1 MAVPGL
7 VSPKL
12 CRAWRRPFSSAAP
25 DKERALQR
33 WLHQGSSHPRLGAH
47 GKGHSPA
54 QRLTRNARSNAGC
67 TRARL
72 THALA
77 RMEKAILQRSA

>member
-1 MAVPGL
+1 MAAPGL
-7 VSPKL
+7 VSPTPW
-12 CRAWRRPFSSAAP
+12 RAWKRPFSSAAP
-25 DKERALQR
+25 DKERSLQR
-33 WLHQGSSHPRLGAH
+33 RLHQGSSHPSLGAH
-47 GKGHSPA
+47 GEGHSPA

-72 THALA
+72 TQALA